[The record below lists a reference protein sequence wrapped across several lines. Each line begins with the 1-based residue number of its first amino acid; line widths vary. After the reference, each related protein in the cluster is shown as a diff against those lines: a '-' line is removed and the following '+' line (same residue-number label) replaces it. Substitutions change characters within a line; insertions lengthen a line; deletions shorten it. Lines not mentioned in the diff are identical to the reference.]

1 MSNFN
6 DSAQLYFAVGIYC
19 LHGKLTMVWNLHWSE
34 FHYAWSH
41 VNSDNE
47 VTSHQSEILPWS
59 EISNQFDFTLGLLY
73 LEVGYSRKKI
83 KQVEDILFWK
93 NSLGFFIFLLY
104 PWKFQTKQLN
114 PWIFHKIVLDP
125 LEIPRPKEKTPWKF
139 HIIFSC
145 SPLEIPLHF

>member
-59 EISNQFDFTLGLLY
+59 EISNQFDFTLGLMLTLAKISFANSCTWKWAIPEKKLNRLRIY
-73 LEVGYSRKKI
+73 FFEKIPWDFSFFYFTPGNSRQNSSTPGYSTK
-83 KQVEDILFWK
+83 LF
-93 NSLGFFIFLLY
+93 
-104 PWKFQTKQLN
+104 
-114 PWIFHKIVLDP
+114 
-125 LEIPRPKEKTPWKF
+125 
-139 HIIFSC
+139 
-145 SPLEIPLHF
+145 